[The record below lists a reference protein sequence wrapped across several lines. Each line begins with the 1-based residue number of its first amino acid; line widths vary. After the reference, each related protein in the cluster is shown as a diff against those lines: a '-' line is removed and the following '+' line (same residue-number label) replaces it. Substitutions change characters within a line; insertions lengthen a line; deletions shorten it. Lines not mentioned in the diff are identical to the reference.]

1 MPIEQTRSIVK
12 LPGPDIYAIHN
23 PFTLRSKKMNAKG
36 ISTVSR
42 VPTIAWLSAILL
54 PIAGWII
61 LIEVTPVRMHALWA
75 FHFADASRERLFV
88 ASLAFF
94 VSFAVL
100 RGITYSI
107 HHGVGPFRNIVI
119 RNVHIHHL
127 VWGVLL
133 LLCVGYLWLAQV
145 GLGVGESSRRASTL
159 TALLYGVAAALTLDE
174 FALWLNLEDVYWTR
188 KGRQSIDATL
198 LFGSLL
204 LIGVHGWSFLGALA
218 REARLMARQ

>member
-1 MPIEQTRSIVK
+1 MDPKPVSV
-12 LPGPDIYAIHN
+12 A
-23 PFTLRSKKMNAKG
+23 
-36 ISTVSR
+36 SR
-42 VPTIAWLSAILL
+42 VPTIAWLSALL
-54 PIAGWII
+54 VPIAGWVI
-61 LIEVTPVRMHALWA
+61 LIEVTPARMHALWA
-75 FHFADASRERLFV
+75 FHFADAARERLFV

-107 HHGVGPFRNIVI
+107 HRNAGPFRNIVV

-133 LLCVGYLWLAQV
+133 LLGVGYLWLAQV
-145 GLGVGESSRRASTL
+145 GLGIGESSRRASTL
-159 TALLYGVAAALTLDE
+159 TAMLFGIAAALTLDE

-188 KGRQSIDATL
+188 KGRQSIDATI

-218 REARLMARQ
+218 REARLMAQ

>member
-1 MPIEQTRSIVK
+1 M
-12 LPGPDIYAIHN
+12 
-23 PFTLRSKKMNAKG
+23 KMDAKRN
-36 ISTVSR
+36 SMVSR

-61 LIEVTPVRMHALWA
+61 LIEVTPLRIHALWA

-94 VSFAVL
+94 VSFGAL

-107 HHGVGPFRNIVI
+107 HHSAGPFRNIVI

-133 LLCVGYLWLAQV
+133 LLGVGYGWLAQT
-145 GLGVGESSRRASTL
+145 GLGVGDSSRRASTFM
-159 TALLYGVAAALTLDE
+159 AMLYGIGAALTLDE

-188 KGRQSIDATL
+188 KGRQSIDATI

-204 LIGVHGWSFLGALA
+204 LIGLHGWSFLAGLA
-218 REARLMARQ
+218 RDVGLVGR

>member
-1 MPIEQTRSIVK
+1 MQVEQTTSIVNRGDTT
-12 LPGPDIYAIHN
+12 PSAIRDL
-23 PFTLRSKKMNAKG
+23 FTLRSKNMNVKG
-36 ISTVSR
+36 ISMVSR

-54 PIAGWII
+54 PIAGWIV
-61 LIEVTPVRMHALWA
+61 LIKVTPVRMHALWA

-94 VSFAVL
+94 VSFGAL

-107 HHGVGPFRNIVI
+107 HHGAGPFRNIVI

-159 TALLYGVAAALTLDE
+159 TALLYGAAAALTLDE

-188 KGRQSIDATL
+188 KGRQSVDDAI

-218 REARLMARQ
+218 REARLVGR

>member
-1 MPIEQTRSIVK
+1 M
-12 LPGPDIYAIHN
+12 D
-23 PFTLRSKKMNAKG
+23 SKRLSM
-36 ISTVSR
+36 VSH
-42 VPTIAWLSAILL
+42 VPTIAWLSAILV
-54 PIAGWII
+54 PISGWIL
-61 LIEVTPVRMHALWA
+61 LIEVTPVRIHALWA
-75 FHFADASRERLFV
+75 FHFANPSRERLFV

-107 HHGVGPFRNIVI
+107 HHSAGPFRNIVI

-133 LLCVGYLWLAQV
+133 LLGVGYLWLAQV
-145 GLGVGESSRRASTL
+145 GLGIGESSRRASTL

-218 REARLMARQ
+218 REARLMAP

>member
-1 MPIEQTRSIVK
+1 MDAKRS
-12 LPGPDIYAIHN
+12 
-23 PFTLRSKKMNAKG
+23 SM
-36 ISTVSR
+36 VSR

-54 PIAGWII
+54 PIAGWLI
-61 LIEVTPVRMHALWA
+61 LIEVTPLRIHALWA
-75 FHFADASRERLFV
+75 FHFADPSRERLFV

-94 VSFAVL
+94 VSFAAL

-107 HHGVGPFRNIVI
+107 HHGAGPFRNIVI

-188 KGRQSIDATL
+188 KGRQSIDAAV

-204 LIGVHGWSFLGALA
+204 VIGVHGWSFLGALA
-218 REARLMARQ
+218 REAGLVAR

>member
-1 MPIEQTRSIVK
+1 M
-12 LPGPDIYAIHN
+12 G
-23 PFTLRSKKMNAKG
+23 
-36 ISTVSR
+36 
-42 VPTIAWLSAILL
+42 
-54 PIAGWII
+54 
-61 LIEVTPVRMHALWA
+61 
-75 FHFADASRERLFV
+75 
-88 ASLAFF
+88 
-94 VSFAVL
+94 
-100 RGITYSI
+100 
-107 HHGVGPFRNIVI
+107 GPFRNIVI
-119 RNVHIHHL
+119 GNVHIHHL

-188 KGRQSIDATL
+188 KGRQSVDATV

-218 REARLMARQ
+218 REAGLLAR

>member
-1 MPIEQTRSIVK
+1 
-12 LPGPDIYAIHN
+12 
-23 PFTLRSKKMNAKG
+23 
-36 ISTVSR
+36 
-42 VPTIAWLSAILL
+42 
-54 PIAGWII
+54 
-61 LIEVTPVRMHALWA
+61 VRMHALWA
-75 FHFADASRERLFV
+75 FHFADPSRERLFV

-107 HHGVGPFRNIVI
+107 HHSAGPFRIIVI

-133 LLCVGYLWLAQV
+133 LLGVGYLWLAQV
-145 GLGVGESSRRASTL
+145 GLGVGDSSRRASTL

-188 KGRQSIDATL
+188 KGRQSIDATV

-204 LIGVHGWSFLGALA
+204 LIGLHGWSFLGALA
-218 REARLMARQ
+218 REARLMAP

>member
-1 MPIEQTRSIVK
+1 M
-12 LPGPDIYAIHN
+12 
-23 PFTLRSKKMNAKG
+23 
-36 ISTVSR
+36 ISGA
-42 VPTIAWLSAILL
+42 PTIARVLAILVPL
-54 PIAGWII
+54 AGWMI
-61 LIEVTPVRMHALWA
+61 LIGVAPARMHTLWA
-75 FHFADASRERLFV
+75 FHFANGARERLFV

-107 HHGVGPFRNIVI
+107 HRNTGPFRNIVV

-133 LLCVGYLWLAQV
+133 LLGVGYLWLAQV

-159 TALLYGVAAALTLDE
+159 TAMLYGVAAALTLDE

-188 KGRQSIDATL
+188 KGRQSIDATV

-204 LIGVHGWSFLGALA
+204 LIGVHGWSFWA
-218 REARLMARQ
+218 RSRVTRG